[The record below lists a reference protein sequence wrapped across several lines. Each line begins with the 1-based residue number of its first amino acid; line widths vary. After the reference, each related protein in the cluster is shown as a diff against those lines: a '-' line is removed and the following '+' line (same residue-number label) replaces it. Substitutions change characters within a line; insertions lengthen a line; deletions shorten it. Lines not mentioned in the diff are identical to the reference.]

1 MMNALFSSRS
11 TSLRKILPISL
22 SKVFGASFV
31 SSNAFLS
38 HQEIQS
44 FHDEFWMAFAARQLK
59 ADLVHQFKKDNIV
72 AQPLP
77 LPPSNS
83 INMHHQSN
91 DDIKD
96 KNDTALRQLARN
108 DLFKHAHMVATSR
121 GMKRG
126 DGILSRTYSLEVQD
140 DHRSKHDQLRVPETP
155 TLIDIVTAR
164 RYRESMHHKFWEAH
178 RSRQDRISL
187 TTSGVNSSSPK
198 PSPRPMLLP
207 KSANRTPLPS
217 TLHDAYLEFGLHEF
231 SSQLKVRNMHP
242 RAIAITEATPPFKIV
257 EVNKQ
262 WVDLCGYSRR
272 KAVGKTLKDLLQ
284 GPDTDLRV
292 AKSLVASLLQGQA
305 ESEAVLTNYRS
316 DKQRFRNHVRVGPIK
331 DQVTG
336 KTTHFVGV
344 FRKMSDSY
352 EFSNES
358 DEEMF
363 ANM

>member
-1 MMNALFSSRS
+1 
-11 TSLRKILPISL
+11 
-22 SKVFGASFV
+22 
-31 SSNAFLS
+31 
-38 HQEIQS
+38 
-44 FHDEFWMAFAARQLK
+44 
-59 ADLVHQFKKDNIV
+59 
-72 AQPLP
+72 
-77 LPPSNS
+77 
-83 INMHHQSN
+83 
-91 DDIKD
+91 
-96 KNDTALRQLARN
+96 
-108 DLFKHAHMVATSR
+108 
-121 GMKRG
+121 
-126 DGILSRTYSLEVQD
+126 
-140 DHRSKHDQLRVPETP
+140 
-155 TLIDIVTAR
+155 
-164 RYRESMHHKFWEAH
+164 
-178 RSRQDRISL
+178 
-187 TTSGVNSSSPK
+187 
-198 PSPRPMLLP
+198 MLLP

-262 WVDLCGYSRR
+262 WVDLCGYSRK

-316 DKQRFRNHVRVGPIK
+316 DKQKFRNHIRVGPIK

-344 FRKMSDSY
+344 FKKMSDNY

-363 ANM
+363 GNM

>member
-1 MMNALFSSRS
+1 MMNVLCSSRS
-11 TSLRKILPISL
+11 TSLRNRILPSN
-22 SKVFGASFV
+22 KVLGASFV
-31 SSNAFLS
+31 SSNAVLS
-38 HQEIQS
+38 HQEVQS

-59 ADLVHQFKKDNIV
+59 ADLVHQFKKKNDIIV

-77 LPPSNS
+77 LPPSNP
-83 INMHHQSN
+83 IIPN
-91 DDIKD
+91 DTEAED
-96 KNDTALRQLARN
+96 KNDIALRQLARN

-155 TLIDIVTAR
+155 TLIDIATAR
-164 RYRESMHHKFWEAH
+164 RYRESMHHKFWDAH
-178 RSRQDRISL
+178 RSRLDRISL
-187 TTSGVNSSSPK
+187 TTSRVNSSSPK
-198 PSPRPMLLP
+198 PRSRSMLLP

-262 WVDLCGYSRR
+262 WVDLCGYSRK

-316 DKQRFRNHVRVGPIK
+316 DKQKFRNHIRVGPIK

-344 FRKMSDSY
+344 FKKMSDNY

-363 ANM
+363 GNM

>member
-1 MMNALFSSRS
+1 
-11 TSLRKILPISL
+11 
-22 SKVFGASFV
+22 
-31 SSNAFLS
+31 
-38 HQEIQS
+38 
-44 FHDEFWMAFAARQLK
+44 
-59 ADLVHQFKKDNIV
+59 
-72 AQPLP
+72 
-77 LPPSNS
+77 
-83 INMHHQSN
+83 
-91 DDIKD
+91 
-96 KNDTALRQLARN
+96 
-108 DLFKHAHMVATSR
+108 
-121 GMKRG
+121 
-126 DGILSRTYSLEVQD
+126 
-140 DHRSKHDQLRVPETP
+140 
-155 TLIDIVTAR
+155 
-164 RYRESMHHKFWEAH
+164 
-178 RSRQDRISL
+178 
-187 TTSGVNSSSPK
+187 
-198 PSPRPMLLP
+198 MLLP

-257 EVNKQ
+257 EVKKQ